1 MLKKNKV
8 EGSVMW
14 KKTSAIALSS
24 VLLAGVLA
32 SSSDAAVATK
42 NVQVKYN
49 NVKVTYNGQLVPTD
63 IEPFLINGTTY
74 IPLRMM
80 AGVFNKNVSWDGKTY
95 TVSVTD
101 KEDTRIASLQAEIA
115 QKDARIAELEK
126 KLQEAEDELAQSDE
140 DDEDDVDDRIDE
152 LEDDLNDYYGE
163 YQDLEWSIYL
173 SGDEDSIDVDIEID
187 LDEYQDE
194 YDDLSD
200 SDIEDLVE
208 DVCSDIWDEFE
219 DADIDGVILDSSD
232 DDELHDF
239 SGDAD
244 SGDIEV
250 DGEEI

>member
-1 MLKKNKV
+1 MVLKKTKG
-8 EGSVMW
+8 EGSGMW
-14 KKTSAIALSS
+14 KKTSAVVLSS

-80 AGVFNKNVSWDGKTY
+80 AGVFNKNVAWDGKTY

-101 KEDTRIASLQAEIA
+101 KEDPRIASLQAEIA

-126 KLQEAEDELAQSDE
+126 KLQDAEDELASA
-140 DDEDDVDDRIDE
+140 DDDDVDDRIDE
-152 LEDDLNDYYGE
+152 LEDDLNDDYGDYE
-163 YQDLEWSIYL
+163 DLEWSIYL
-173 SGDEDSIDVDIEID
+173 SGDEDDIDVEIEVD

-194 YDDLSD
+194 YDDLTT

-208 DVCSDIWDEFE
+208 NICSDIWDEFE
-219 DADIDGVILDSSD
+219 DADIDGVIIDISD
-232 DDELHDF
+232 DDYELHDF
-239 SGDAD
+239 FGDAD
-244 SGDIEV
+244 SGDIEL

>member
-1 MLKKNKV
+1 MVLKNTKGKRA
-8 EGSVMW
+8 GMW
-14 KKTSAIALSS
+14 KKSSAVVLSS

-80 AGVFNKNVSWDGKTY
+80 AGVFNKNVAWDGNTY

-101 KEDTRIASLQAEIA
+101 KEDPRIATLQAEIA
-115 QKDARIAELEK
+115 LKDARIAELEK
-126 KLQEAEDELAQSDE
+126 KLKDAEDKLAKAE
-140 DDEDDVDDRIDE
+140 DDDVDDRIEE
-152 LEDDLNDYYGE
+152 LEDDLNYDYGDYE
-163 YQDLEWSIYL
+163 DLEWSIFL
-173 SGDEDSIDVDIEID
+173 SGDEDEIEVEIEVD

-194 YDDLSD
+194 YDDLSTR
-200 SDIEDLVE
+200 DIERLVE
-208 DVCSDIWDEFE
+208 NICNDIWDEFE
-219 DADIDGVILDSSD
+219 DADIDGVIIDIAD

-239 SGDAD
+239 YGDAD
-244 SGDIEV
+244 SGDIEL
-250 DGEEI
+250 DGKEI